1 MDYIQ
6 KKERRWG
13 ERKEIGRKE
22 KKDHT
27 SLHVVRIIPWTVTL
41 QAPLSLEFS
50 KQEYWNGLTFP
61 PPGYLPNPGIKPAS
75 PTSLALA
82 AKFFTIE
89 PSGNPNIWIPR
100 RNSLLLYPY
109 SV

>member
-27 SLHVVRIIPWTVTL
+27 SLHVVRIIL
-41 QAPLSLEFS
+41 FHE
-50 KQEYWNGLTFP
+50 TFV
-61 PPGYLPNPGIKPAS
+61 
-75 PTSLALA
+75 
-82 AKFFTIE
+82 
-89 PSGNPNIWIPR
+89 
-100 RNSLLLYPY
+100 LLYMCMLGCY
-109 SV
+109 GKMSFLL